1 LPSAIVID
9 IRVVPR
15 ARRNAIDG
23 MRAGSYL
30 IRLAAP
36 PVDGAANEALIAF
49 LAEVLDVPRRSI
61 AIVSGQ
67 TSRDKRVRVAGID
80 LETAI
85 ARLQSS

>member
-1 LPSAIVID
+1 
-9 IRVVPR
+9 
-15 ARRNAIDG
+15 